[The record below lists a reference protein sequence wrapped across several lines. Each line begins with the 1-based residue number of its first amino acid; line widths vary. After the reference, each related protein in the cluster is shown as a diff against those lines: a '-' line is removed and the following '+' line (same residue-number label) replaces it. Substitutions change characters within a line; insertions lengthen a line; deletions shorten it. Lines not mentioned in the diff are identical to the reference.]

1 MADRALRIA
10 VDGRELVG
18 RPTGVGRYLLEILRA
33 WAEDPAMRHDVTVIL
48 PASPPPHLAALGPRI
63 AWHVEATAR
72 PGTWWEQMRL
82 PRVLARLAPDVL
94 FAPGYTAPLQHPCP
108 TVVTIHDVSFWAH
121 PEGFRRRE
129 RLRRRW
135 LTRTTARRAA
145 RILTVSEFSAREIAR
160 WLRVNPD
167 RIDVVPNGAPQA
179 VERIRP
185 AAGPTVLYV
194 GSLLNRRRIP
204 LLLQAFRLV
213 RARVPD
219 ARLVLA
225 GENRTSPPI
234 DPLRIAIGL
243 GIEDAVDYRAYV
255 ADEDLPRLYDDARV
269 FAFLSDYEGFGLTPF
284 EAIAHGVPP
293 VLLDTPVA
301 REIYGDAA
309 RLVAADAQ
317 AIADAL
323 VTLLIDDATRATL
336 AQAGAQRLPAFT
348 WGRTAAAALRA
359 LEAAARPTSARASVG
374 SR

>member
-1 MADRALRIA
+1 VSERALRIA
-10 VDGRELVG
+10 VDGRELMG

-33 WAEDPAMRHDVTVIL
+33 WAEDPGMRHDVTVIL

-63 AWHVEATAR
+63 AWRVEPTTK

-82 PRVLARLAPDVL
+82 PRVLARLDPDVL
-94 FAPGYTAPLQHPCP
+94 FAPGYTAPLQHVCP

-145 RILTVSEFSAREIAR
+145 RILTVSEFSAREIAK
-160 WLRVNPD
+160 WLRVSPD
-167 RIDVVPNGAPQA
+167 RIDVVPNGAPQTVA
-179 VERIRP
+179 RAG
-185 AAGPTVLYV
+185 AAPGPTVLYV

-213 RARVPD
+213 HDRLPD

-234 DPLRIAIGL
+234 DPLRIADSL
-243 GIEDAVDYRAYV
+243 GIGDRVEYRAYV
-255 ADEDLPRLYDDARV
+255 ADDDLPRLYDDARV

-309 RLVAADAQ
+309 RLVPADAP
-317 AIADAL
+317 AIAQAL
-323 VTLLIDDATRATL
+323 VTLLTDETAREAL
-336 AQAGAQRLPAFT
+336 ARAGAQRLPAFT
-348 WGRTAAAALRA
+348 WTRTASAAVRA
-359 LEAAARPTSARASVG
+359 LEAAARPAAATAPAGVR
-374 SR
+374 